1 MSGRVVVA
9 AAGLQYKFATMRSFK
24 MKRARVAAVVGLG
37 AFALA
42 TGMTACEGDD
52 TLSVNPLDGGGTEGS
67 TVADA
72 SGDAATAIASVTQT
86 GSFTAPSL
94 TAPVDMVRDEWGNPH
109 IYGSNV
115 ADIGYVQGYVTA
127 QDRLIQ
133 LEFERHF
140 AAGRIA
146 ELAGSLSAAAIQ
158 TDIGMRMHHMEADGK
173 AEWATL
179 QAATD
184 PESKAAASL
193 LTAYAK
199 GVNAYVA
206 DVIAGKF
213 KAPSAGLEGVIYNPA
228 AAKPWAES
236 DSLMLGQ
243 LESYDLAYDSDAE
256 ITSTM
261 IDFQVNKVYGLDTLR
276 KNLNKDLQLLAP
288 QDPTTTINGWT
299 GADGTRASGG
309 HVGSAQ
315 TDAQFLQLLKAD
327 RKVVTGMGDDHNL
340 FPERGS
346 NNWIIGPALSKTGN
360 VLVAND
366 THLGLTNPSTF
377 YIVHLHATDPNFP
390 MDVMGESFP
399 GIPGVILGMTQHTA
413 WGATVSNIDVTDVY
427 ADAITSCDGSSPTAD
442 GGITGTPCTTFKGN
456 KVPLTP
462 RVEAFGVGSGG
473 KISKTINITL
483 YDDPNHGPV
492 IPRPLATNDGIE
504 PLGAQELSVKY
515 TGYTPSQLVRF
526 VFGLDRAASMKD
538 MLAALDAD
546 FDYGGQ
552 NWVIGDDQGNFGWS
566 EYIKVPRRASATLQP
581 WKVLPGDGT
590 DEWVGYLDPKY
601 IPHSYNPTAGFLATA
616 NADPIGVSL
625 TGDPF
630 LSQPTGPDGLPLYI
644 GWDYDPGTRVGRI
657 TKRIQAATA
666 GGAKLGLDDLQSIQ
680 ADATT
685 EWGQAMGPT
694 LLSSAQA
701 LQAEITTPG
710 THPDIATFALG
721 VSTQVKA
728 VLPTLITLM
737 QGWTYDTPS
746 GAAETAPTAAQ
757 IADSKAALIYHSWY
771 ANFQADAIGDELA
784 ALDISMS
791 ETFALKL
798 MARAC
803 TAPTSLAEGTLGG
816 VPGADPILFD
826 DVTTGGTVETKLFI
840 ASKAITEAI
849 TQLSARL
856 GHDPTTWTWGAV
868 HTLTLDFVSATLGPS
883 IPASGDKTYPN
894 GFPRHGAPGTVDV
907 GGSNASTTNFGYTS
921 GPAIR
926 FVCELTKTGPVA
938 RNVLPGGA
946 VYDPTTPSPHY
957 ADQMELW
964 RKNQTYDLAYQD
976 ADVIATA
983 IKELAKN
990 GDGRIVFSP

>member
-1 MSGRVVVA
+1 
-9 AAGLQYKFATMRSFK
+9 MRN
-24 MKRARVAAVVGLG
+24 ARVLAVLGLG
-37 AFALA
+37 AFAVA

-52 TLSVNPLDGGGTEGS
+52 TIVNPLDGGSTEAS
-67 TVADA
+67 VTDATV
-72 SGDAATAIASVTQT
+72 DAATAVASVPQT
-86 GSFTAPSL
+86 GTVTAPSL
-94 TAPVDMVRDEWGNPH
+94 TAPVDLVRDEYGNPH

-146 ELAGSLSAAAIQ
+146 ELAGELSAAAVD

-173 AEWATL
+173 KEWATL

-193 LTAYAK
+193 LTAYAA

-206 DVIAGKF
+206 DVVAGKF
-213 KAPSAGLEGVIYNPA
+213 SPPKAGLEATIYNPKV
-228 AAKPWAES
+228 AKPWAES

-256 ITSTM
+256 ITSSM
-261 IDFQVNKVYGLDTLR
+261 IDQAVAAVYGGDPLR
-276 KNLNKDLQLLAP
+276 QNLNKDLQLLEP
-288 QDPTTTINGWT
+288 QDSTTTINGWT
-299 GADGTRASGG
+299 GADGTRASAPG
-309 HVGSAQ
+309 VGNVKADP
-315 TDAQFLQLLKAD
+315 TFMKLLKAD

-346 NNWIIGPALSKTGN
+346 NNWIIGPSLSKTGN
-360 VLVAND
+360 VLVSND

-377 YIVHLHATDPNFP
+377 YIVHLNATDPNFP

-427 ADAITSCDGSSPTAD
+427 ADSLTSCAGTPDTAD
-442 GGITGTPCTTFKGN
+442 GGISGAPCTAFKGSPVALN
-456 KVPLTP
+456 P
-462 RVEAFGVGSGG
+462 RVEQFGVGLGG
-473 KISKTINITL
+473 AITKTLSITL
-483 YDDPNHGPV
+483 YDDPNHGPI
-492 IPRPLATNDGIE
+492 IPRPNATHDGVE
-504 PLGAQELSVKY
+504 PLGDKELSVQY
-515 TGYTPSQLVRF
+515 TGYTPAQLVRF

-546 FDYGGQ
+546 FNYGGQ

-566 EYIKVPRRASATLQP
+566 EYVKVPRRASATLPP
-581 WKVLPGDGT
+581 WKILPGDGT

-601 IPHSYNPTAGFLATA
+601 IPHAYNPAAGFLATA
-616 NADPIGVSL
+616 NADPIGVTL
-625 TGDPF
+625 TNDPF
-630 LSQPTGPDGLPLYI
+630 LSQPIGSDGLPLYL

-666 GGAKLGLDDLQSIQ
+666 GGAKVGLDDLQSIQ
-680 ADATT
+680 ADAVT

-694 LLSSAQA
+694 MLAAAQA

-710 THPDIATFALG
+710 TYADLTTLAAG
-721 VSTQVKA
+721 ASAQVKA
-728 VLPTLITLM
+728 VLPSVITLM
-737 QGWTYDTPS
+737 TGWTYDTPS
-746 GAAETAPTAAQ
+746 GAAETSPTPTQ
-757 IADSKAALIYHSWY
+757 VSDSKAALLYHSWY
-771 ANFQADAIGDELA
+771 ANFQADAIGDELG
-784 ALDISMS
+784 ALDVSMS
-791 ETFALKL
+791 ESFALKL
-798 MARAC
+798 LAKAC
-803 TAPTSLAEGTLGG
+803 TAPASLAEGTEVTSG
-816 VPGADPILFD
+816 DPILFD
-826 DVTTGGTVETKLFI
+826 DVTTAATVETKRFI
-840 ASKAITEAI
+840 AAKAITEAI

-856 GHDPTTWTWGAV
+856 GNDATAWSWGQV
-868 HTLTLDFVSATLGPS
+868 HTLTLDFFSASLGPS
-883 IPASGDKTYPN
+883 IPAVGDKTYPN

-907 GGSNASTTNFGYTS
+907 GGSGASTTDFTYSS

-946 VYDPTTPSPHY
+946 IYDPASPHY
-957 ADQMELW
+957 EDQMELW
-964 RKNQTYDLAYQD
+964 RKNQTYNLAYQD
-976 ADVIATA
+976 ADVVASA
-983 IKELAKN
+983 LKELAANK
-990 GDGRIVFSP
+990 DGRITFTP

>member
-1 MSGRVVVA
+1 
-9 AAGLQYKFATMRSFK
+9 MRK
-24 MKRARVAAVVGLG
+24 ARVLAVVGLG
-37 AFALA
+37 AFAFA
-42 TGMTACEGDD
+42 AGVSACEGDD
-52 TLSVNPLDGGGTEGS
+52 TLLNPLDSGS
-67 TVADA
+67 DTTSVTDA
-72 SGDAATAIASVTQT
+72 AADAATALASVPQT

-94 TAPVDMVRDEWGNPH
+94 TAPVDLVRDEYGNPH

-146 ELAGSLSAAAIQ
+146 ELAGGLSPAAVD

-184 PESKAAASL
+184 AESKAAASL
-193 LTAYAK
+193 LTAYAA

-206 DVIAGKF
+206 DVVAGKF
-213 KAPSAGLEGVIYNPA
+213 APPKAGLEATIYDA
-228 AAKPWAES
+228 KSAKPWAES
-236 DSLMLGQ
+236 DSLMLAQ

-256 ITSTM
+256 ITSSM
-261 IDFQVNKVYGLDTLR
+261 IDQAVAAKYGSDLLR
-276 KNLNKDLQLLAP
+276 QDLNKDLQLLAP
-288 QDPTTTINGWT
+288 EDPTTTISGWT
-299 GADGTRASGG
+299 GSDGTRASAPGAG
-309 HVGSAQ
+309 HVKA
-315 TDAQFLQLLKAD
+315 DPAFMKLLKAD

-346 NNWIIGPALSKTGN
+346 NNWIIGPSLSKTGN

-427 ADAITSCDGSSPTAD
+427 ADSLTSCAGTPDSPD
-442 GGITGTPCTTFKGN
+442 GGISGAPCTSFKGGSVAL
-456 KVPLTP
+456 KP
-462 RVEAFGVGSGG
+462 RVEQFGVGLGG
-473 KISKTINITL
+473 KITNTLSITY
-483 YDDPNHGPV
+483 YDDPNHGPI
-492 IPRPLATNDGIE
+492 IPRPNATHDGIE
-504 PLGAQELSVKY
+504 PLGDTELSVKY

-566 EYIKVPRRASATLQP
+566 EYVKVPRRASATLPP
-581 WKVLPGDGT
+581 WKILPGDGT
-590 DEWVGYLDPKY
+590 DEWVGFLDPKY
-601 IPHSYNPTAGFLATA
+601 IPHAYNPAAGFLATA

-625 TGDPF
+625 SNSPF
-630 LSQPTGPDGLPLYI
+630 LGQPTGDDGLPLYL

-657 TKRIQAATA
+657 TKRIQSATA
-666 GGAKLGLDDLQSIQ
+666 GGTKVTIDDLQAIQ
-680 ADATT
+680 ADAVT
-685 EWGQAMGPT
+685 EWGQAMTPT
-694 LLSSAQA
+694 FLSAADA

-710 THPDIATFALG
+710 TNPDLSALALAA
-721 VSTQVKA
+721 SAQVKA
-728 VLPTLITLM
+728 VLPTAISLLTN
-737 QGWTYDTPS
+737 WTFDTPS
-746 GAAETAPTAAQ
+746 GAAETTPTPAQ
-757 IADSKAALIYHSWY
+757 LADSKAALLYHSWY
-771 ANFQADAIGDELA
+771 ANFQADALGDELA

-791 ETFALKL
+791 ESFALKL
-798 MARAC
+798 MAKAC
-803 TAPTSLAEGTLGG
+803 TAPGSLAEGMSTTG
-816 VPGADPILFD
+816 DPILFD
-826 DVTTGGTVETKLFI
+826 DVTTVPVEGKRYI
-840 ASKAITEAI
+840 AAKAITEAI
-849 TQLSARL
+849 AQLSARL
-856 GHDPTTWTWGAV
+856 GNDATAWSWGQV
-868 HTLTLDFVSATLGPS
+868 HTLTLDFFSASLGPS
-883 IPASGDKTYPN
+883 IPASGDTTYPN

-907 GGSNASTTNFGYTS
+907 GGSAASTTSFSYTS

-946 VYDPTTPSPHY
+946 IYDPKSPHY
-957 ADQMELW
+957 EDQMELW
-964 RKNQTYDLAYQD
+964 RKNQTYNLAYQD
-976 ADVIATA
+976 PDVIASA
-983 IKELAKN
+983 LAELKKN
-990 GDGRIVFSP
+990 GDGRINFTP